1 MVFYHYCVGV
11 QLEDRVVIPHKF
23 FYCPELFWLSWAF
36 GYLLAAVI
44 VVDVVLFCFV
54 FSFGI

>member
-1 MVFYHYCVGV
+1 VGV

-54 FSFGI
+54 FLFGI